1 MRFVCNLHPKSLM
14 LIIQK
19 KEMKSLKKYYK
30 LHASPADVYNA
41 LTNQIMIEI
50 WTGDKAVYKAEPNT
64 EFSMWDGS
72 ITGRNIAFEMDK
84 MVKQVWYFEDLE
96 SEVTIKLHSDKSGT
110 SVELRQ
116 ENIPDDAFDNISD
129 GWDQDF
135 FGSLAE
141 LFND

>member
-1 MRFVCNLHPKSLM
+1 
-14 LIIQK
+14 
-19 KEMKSLKKYYK
+19 
-30 LHASPADVYNA
+30 
-41 LTNQIMIEI
+41 MIEI

>member
-1 MRFVCNLHPKSLM
+1 
-14 LIIQK
+14 
-19 KEMKSLKKYYK
+19 MKSLKKYYK
-30 LHASPADVYNA
+30 LHASAADVYNA

-50 WTGDKAVYKAEPNT
+50 WTGEKAVYKAEPNT

-72 ITGRNIAFEMDK
+72 IIGRNVAFEMDK
-84 MVKQVWYFEDLE
+84 MIKQVWYFEDQE
-96 SEVTIKLHSDKSGT
+96 SEVTIKLHGEKGST

-116 ENIPDDAFDNISD
+116 ENIPDDAFENICD

>member
-1 MRFVCNLHPKSLM
+1 
-14 LIIQK
+14 
-19 KEMKSLKKYYK
+19 MKSLKKYYK
-30 LHASPADVYNA
+30 LQASAADVYNA

-50 WTGDKAVYKAEPNT
+50 WTGDKAVFKAEPNT

-72 ITGRNIAFEMDK
+72 IIGRNIAFEMDK
-84 MVKQVWYFEDLE
+84 MIKQVWYFEDQE
-96 SEVTIKLHSDKSGT
+96 SEVTIKLHGEKGIT

-116 ENIPDDAFDNISD
+116 ENIPDDAFENISD